1 MLVFRWVKC
10 RGLGWRFN
18 AVTWE
23 LCLRLEGN
31 VDQKLARAKWLHW
44 QIWCCVRRRRGRYV
58 DRSFGRGGPRLAR
71 GVGKGGSGDRPYG
84 GSGVCLGLVTEAWRI
99 C

>member
-1 MLVFRWVKC
+1 MLVFRWVK
-10 RGLGWRFN
+10 RWGFGWRFN

-23 LCLRLEGN
+23 LFPRLEGN
-31 VDQKLARAKWLHW
+31 IDQKSARVKWLHW

-58 DRSFGRGGPRLAR
+58 DRSFGRGWPRLAR
-71 GVGKGGSGDRPYG
+71 GVGKGGSGHRPHSR
-84 GSGVCLGLVTEAWRI
+84 SGVCLGLVTEAWRI